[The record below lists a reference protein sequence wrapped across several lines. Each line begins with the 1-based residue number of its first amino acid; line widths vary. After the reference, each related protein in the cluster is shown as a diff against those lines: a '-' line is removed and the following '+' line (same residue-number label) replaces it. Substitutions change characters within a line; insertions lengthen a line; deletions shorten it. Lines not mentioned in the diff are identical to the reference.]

1 MAPNPSQAARRVIA
15 AAILLAAVLAAAAGG
30 SYAFLVSK
38 FNAAGPLDAATVVY
52 FPPGT
57 SLNGIAR
64 TLAENGAVAREWI
77 FRAGVTLLGD
87 KRALRAGE
95 YEIPAHA
102 SMRDIAALLKEG
114 RTVVHKLTVAEGLTT
129 KQVLALVSDAVGL
142 EGRIDD
148 PPGEG
153 RLFPETYF
161 YSRGDKRGDMV
172 RRMEKKMTETL
183 DAAWAKR
190 APDLPLKSE
199 SEALV
204 LASLVEKETAKP
216 DERPEVAAVYLNRLR
231 IGMKLQ
237 ADPTVIYALTQ
248 GRGSLD
254 RPLTK
259 DDLEVASP
267 YNTYAVEGLPPGPI
281 ANPGREAI
289 EAAVQPAESDDLYFV
304 SDGEGGHLFAKTLAE
319 HNRNVAKLRRLQK
332 RQRAEQDKSDAG
344 GAEALNPSSGR
355 VPSP

>member
-1 MAPNPSQAARRVIA
+1 M
-15 AAILLAAVLAAAAGG
+15 LLAAVLAAAAGG
-30 SYAFLVSK
+30 SYAFLVSR
-38 FNAAGPLDAATVVY
+38 FGAPGPLESSAVLY

-87 KRALRAGE
+87 KRPLRAGE

-129 KQVLALVSDAVGL
+129 KQVLALVSAAAGL
-142 EGRIDD
+142 QGPIDD

-153 RLFPETYF
+153 RLLPETYF
-161 YSRGDKRGDMV
+161 YSRGDKRTDMV
-172 RRMEKKMTETL
+172 ERMEKKMTETL
-183 DAAWAKR
+183 DAAWAER

-199 SEALV
+199 DEALV
-204 LASLVEKETAKP
+204 LASLVEKETGKP
-216 DERPEVAAVYLNRLR
+216 GERPEVAAVYLNRLR
-231 IGMKLQ
+231 KGMKLQ
-237 ADPTVIYALTQ
+237 ADPTVIYALTMGQ
-248 GRGSLD
+248 GGLD

-259 DDLEVASP
+259 DDLEIASP
-267 YNTYAVEGLPPGPI
+267 YNTYAVAGLPPGPI

-289 EAAVQPAESDDLYFV
+289 EAAVRPAESDYLYFV
-304 SDGEGGHLFAKTLAE
+304 SDGEGGHLFARTLAE
-319 HNRNVAKLRRLQK
+319 HNRNVAKLRRVQK
-332 RQRAEQDKSDAG
+332 RQRSDRDKSAG
-344 GAEALNPSSGR
+344 DVEALKPSSGAGS
-355 VPSP
+355 SP